1 VPWIPALTVSGS
13 ISRLLGSA
21 PTLASLT
28 PAGVSMAA
36 LLAWAVMPSVAATSR
51 FRRLDLNE

>member
-1 VPWIPALTVSGS
+1 MPWMSALTVSGS

-28 PAGVSMAA
+28 PAGVSMPA
-36 LLAWAVMPSVAATSR
+36 LLAWAVVPILAAIAR

>member
-1 VPWIPALTVSGS
+1 MDVRPDRFGS

-21 PTLASLT
+21 PTLASLV
-28 PAGVSMAA
+28 PAGVSMTA
-36 LLAWAVMPSVAATSR
+36 LLAWAVMPSVAAISR